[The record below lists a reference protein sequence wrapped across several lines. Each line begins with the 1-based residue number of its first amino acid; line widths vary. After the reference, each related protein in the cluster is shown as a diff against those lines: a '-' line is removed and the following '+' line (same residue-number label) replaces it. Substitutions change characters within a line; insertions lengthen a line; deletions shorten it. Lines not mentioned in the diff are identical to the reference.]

1 MALVADNLL
10 TAVRTAIY
18 QDSTK
23 ITDDVILM
31 YLNEA
36 IDTIGS
42 KDSDRCA
49 VLYDA
54 VLSCL
59 QYLSTKYRIDLA
71 ESSGGSTYRME
82 KVGQVQIQVENTQD
96 DFYASDPYLP
106 LYNKY
111 LSGEYGIGS
120 GCPIMARADNKILV
134 GGVNLTEVERVKR
147 SPDSVNGLKGVTSV
161 DRGGIW
167 DYRRNRGG
175 LR

>member
-1 MALVADNLL
+1 MTLVAENLL

-18 QDSTK
+18 QTSDVIS
-23 ITDDVILM
+23 DDVILM

-42 KDSDRCA
+42 KTSDRCA

-59 QYLSTKYRIDLA
+59 QYLSTKYRLNIA

-111 LSGEYGIGS
+111 LSGEFTIGA
-120 GCPIMARADNKILV
+120 GCPVMARADNKILV

-147 SPDSVNGLKGVTSV
+147 NPQSVNGRETLHT
-161 DRGGIW
+161 GGIW